1 MEGSTTPLPQTQQ
14 LRYWN
19 WWMLFFALAWAV
31 VWLRFPEPT
40 ALATEHWPLVL
51 VGFAGALIGN
61 ATAIGGGLV
70 FIPVMIFG
78 YHYPAFEALMLALA
92 TQAFGMTSGAIAW
105 FSRGEIPWRRL
116 EWILFPM
123 LAGCTVSA
131 LVLRPN
137 ALLIKGL
144 FGPVSV
150 GIGLVTL
157 LMLRRISNAREI
169 PDRDRWT
176 LAIVSLLGGLLTG
189 WVAIGVGE
197 VVAAYLILRWGLKP
211 QRAISLG
218 VMLLAITSIALTV
231 LHGPLQGH
239 IPWQTAWFLILGSVF
254 GARLG
259 PFLAQWVGE
268 RQLKILFAAVAII
281 DGALFIVQYLRH

>member
-1 MEGSTTPLPQTQQ
+1 MPI
-14 LRYWN
+14 
-19 WWMLFFALAWAV
+19 FALVWVV
-31 VWLRFPEPT
+31 VWLRFPAPL
-40 ALATEHWPLVL
+40 ALAEAHWPLIL
-51 VGFAGALIGN
+51 VGFAGAVIGN

-92 TQAFGMTSGAIAW
+92 TQAFGMSSGAIAW

-116 EWILFPM
+116 EWILLPM
-123 LAGCTVSA
+123 LAGCAVSA

-150 GIGLVTL
+150 VIGLVTL
-157 LMLRRISNAREI
+157 LMLKRISNAREI
-169 PDRDRWT
+169 PDRDRWG
-176 LAIVSLLGGLLTG
+176 LALVSLAGGLLTG

-211 QRAISLG
+211 ERAIGLG
-218 VMLLAITSIALTV
+218 VVLLALTSIALTL
-231 LHGPLQGH
+231 LHGPLLGN
-239 IPWQTAWFLILGSVF
+239 IPWETAWFLILGSVF
-254 GARLG
+254 GARMG
-259 PFLAQWVGE
+259 PYLAQWIGQ
-268 RQLKILFAAVAII
+268 RPLKVVFAAVAIV
-281 DGALFIVQYLRH
+281 DGVLFIVQYLRH